1 MFIYNVFI
9 KLIVVCMEPLIISE
23 SHVTTIVRQP
33 NLQRLTQNAPVTVN
47 NASSGVHFFLMSN
60 GL

>member
-1 MFIYNVFI
+1 
-9 KLIVVCMEPLIISE
+9 MEPLIISE